1 MLKQNKNGGNK
12 MANIQHLVGE
22 KVRGHWGAGIPDDF
36 GKIVKIGDEGF
47 ILVEWE
53 DKRTFQVHM
62 LDFAK
67 MQKNMDRPGVFIEKN
82 YMVYDPYKE
91 VQ

>member
-1 MLKQNKNGGNK
+1 
-12 MANIQHLVGE
+12 MANIEHLVGE
-22 KVRGHWGAGIPDDF
+22 KVRGHWGAGIADDF

-62 LDFAK
+62 IDFAN
-67 MQKNMDRPGVFIEKN
+67 MQKNMNRPGVFIEKN
-82 YMVYDPYKE
+82 YIDYMVYDHYKE
-91 VQ
+91 AK